1 MISTCKECVLE
12 DKHHHHAR
20 IQLTRCGTVAIDIPE
35 TNEHIDTELDS
46 VEIRSHSG
54 KLCLVCQAKLKS
66 RENIQ
71 RKALPLQQQDALE
84 LNQLIREASEEYETL
99 MNDLL

>member
-35 TNEHIDTELDS
+35 TQEHIETELDC
-46 VEIRSHSG
+46 VEIRSQSG
-54 KLCLVCQAKLKS
+54 QPCLICTEKKKSNHAKD
-66 RENIQ
+66 Q
-71 RKALPLQQQDALE
+71 KALPLQQQDARE
-84 LNQLIREASEEYETL
+84 LDKLIKDVSEEYETL
-99 MNDLL
+99 MNDLM